1 MKAVV
6 FSNYG
11 SPDVLKLQDVEKPTP
26 KDDEVLVKVRATS
39 VNPAEWYAM
48 TGLFLARIGNGL
60 FKPKETRLGVDFA
73 GIVEATGKNVTSFKP
88 GDEVFGARSGA
99 FAEYVCVQNMIFPK
113 PANITFEQAG
123 GVAVAAIT
131 ALQGLRDHGQLQA
144 GQKVL
149 INGASGGVG
158 TFAVQI
164 AKALGAEVTA
174 VCSTAN
180 VERARA
186 LGADHVVDYTKEDF
200 TRSGQQ
206 FDLLLDIAGSRPWR
220 ETRRVLKPQAHY
232 IIVGAPKGNPVL
244 GPLGFII
251 RTRLAALGASQ
262 KIVFFV
268 ASWKR
273 EDFLLLKEWFERGQ
287 VKPIV
292 EKAYPLEK
300 ISEAMRHLGTG
311 HAKGKI
317 VVTLV

>member
-1 MKAVV
+1 MKAIV

-48 TGLFLARIGNGL
+48 TGLFLARLGNGL

-220 ETRRVLKPQAHY
+220 ETRRVLKPQSHY

-251 RTRLAALGASQ
+251 KTRLAALGASQ
-262 KIVFFV
+262 KIIFFV